1 MRPTLR
7 DPLLIQAAIA
17 AALSFAHLHDVAD
30 AAGQGGWKAWC
41 YPVSVDLLF
50 VMAWAQ
56 IRERDGRPKGAAWTW
71 FLLSMAASLGA
82 NVATSGVI
90 DLAHPS
96 PLLRITVAA
105 WPVLA
110 FFGGSLLVHSRKA
123 LSDEPDEE
131 PQTVAQEPA
140 ETPVEDEVQE
150 PVEEPQAPTL
160 VTYAEAAA
168 VAGVDPVTIR
178 GAANPQRGN
187 PPRLTKHQTP
197 EGPRVDLDE
206 VRRLYPLRSVGA

>member
-96 PLLRITVAA
+96 PALRVAVAA

-123 LSDEPDEE
+123 QAEEE
-131 PQTVAQEPA
+131 PQTAAEEPDEDPEEEEVPEPA
-140 ETPVEDEVQE
+140 EG
-150 PVEEPQAPTL
+150 PQKPIL
-160 VTYAEAAA
+160 LTYAEAARH
-168 VAGVDPVTIR
+168 AGVAVETIR

-187 PPRLTKHQTP
+187 PPRLTKHMTP
-197 EGPRVDLDE
+197 DGPRVDLDE
-206 VRRLYPLRSVGA
+206 VRKLYALRPVGA